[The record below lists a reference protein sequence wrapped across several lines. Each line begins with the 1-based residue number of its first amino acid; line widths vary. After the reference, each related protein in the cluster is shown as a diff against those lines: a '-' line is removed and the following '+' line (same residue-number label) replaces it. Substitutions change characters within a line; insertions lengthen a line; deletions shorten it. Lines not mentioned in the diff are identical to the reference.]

1 MDLSVTVPAAI
12 AALAVMGVTWA
23 ISVAVRDA
31 SLADISWGLA
41 FIAIA
46 WTSFAAGEGSGTSL
60 LAAILVTVWGL
71 RLAIHIG
78 RRNIG
83 HGEDKRYQAMRARRP
98 KSFWITSLFTVF
110 ILQGT
115 LAFIVS
121 VPLQSLA
128 AQDPDTIGILS
139 FAGLAVFLIGFYF
152 EAVGDAQLTAF
163 VNDPDSKGK
172 VMDRGLWKYTRHP
185 NYFGDAT
192 QWWGLWLVAVGS
204 GALWWTA
211 IGPVVM
217 TFFLLK
223 VSGVVMLEKDMAK
236 RRPGYAEY
244 IDRTSAFI
252 PFPPRR

>member
-12 AALAVMGVTWA
+12 AALAVMGVTWM

-46 WTSFAAGEGSGTSL
+46 WASYVAGEGSGASL
-60 LAAILVTVWGL
+60 LAAILVTLWGL

-78 RRNIG
+78 RRNVG
-83 HGEDKRYQAMRARRP
+83 HGEDKRYQAMRAKRP

-128 AQDPDTIGILS
+128 AQDESIGIIS
-139 FAGLAVFLIGFYF
+139 FIGVAVFLFGFYF

-172 VMDRGLWKYTRHP
+172 VMDRGLWKYSRHP

-192 QWWGLWLVAVGS
+192 EWWGLWILAVGS
-204 GALWWTA
+204 GAIPETI
-211 IGPVVM
+211 IGPIVM

-223 VSGVVMLEKDMAK
+223 VSGVVLLEAGMAK

-244 IDRTSAFI
+244 IERTSAFI
-252 PFPPRR
+252 PLPPKN